1 MHPNITAMY
10 RQRLDEMKKHLKA
23 RLYPE
28 AVPLEAEY
36 GLSDEPVRYED
47 RKSLQYR
54 KIGKGEIW
62 AHKWQSG
69 WFHLSVM
76 VPEHFA
82 GRDLCLRIDTSGETL
97 LFDAGGTPEFS
108 FTGFCVWD
116 SGFRRDTY
124 AIGRKNAG
132 EKLEYWLEAAANG
145 LFGVIQPEAHEIR
158 PLHPDGHFDP
168 EIKCLELSVY
178 RPEVH
183 QLLLDLEVLCNLY
196 DTNGPDTRRGMRL
209 LHILNHAAD
218 LYNYRTENVPKVRK
232 YLAEE
237 AFSKHAGDIAMR
249 AVCIGHAHIDVGW
262 LWPVRESIRK
272 AARTFATQLKWME
285 RYPDYT
291 FGASQAEL
299 YQMVKDH
306 YPALF
311 EKIRRRVSE
320 GRWEIQGGMWVEAD
334 CNLTSG
340 ESLVRQFLHGKNFFR
355 DEFGV
360 EVRNLWI
367 PDVFGY
373 SAALPQIIRKA
384 GCRFFLTQKMSWN
397 KINQFPHH
405 TFRWRGIDGTEIL
418 THFPPEDSYNA
429 KALPKPRIKAENSF
443 PENGYLDEFM
453 SLVGIGD
460 GGGGPSMEYI
470 ERNERMKDLDGC
482 PRAVWGRAD
491 AFFERLEKHN
501 AELPCW
507 SGELY
512 LEVHRGTLTSQAR
525 VKRGNRQ
532 CEQALTA
539 WEFMASLLPSDQY
552 PADELKTCW
561 RKLLL
566 NQFHDILPGS
576 SIRLVYER
584 TWREHA
590 EILAAAEN
598 GMKQAAAKLFS
609 ACENTCTA
617 VNTLSCEWNGLL
629 SVPES
634 WQGYEVFDPDGK
646 SLPVHDGNQV
656 LITIPASSWISFRRG
671 KKVSCRE
678 QQLTEPVLENE
689 RIRYTFDRE
698 GRLISAYDKTAGS
711 EIMEAPG
718 NRLALYQNLPPT
730 YDAWDM
736 EIYYQRDEL
745 GEMTGEWNG
754 GKADAAGAELRFVFR
769 SEKSTLIQRIVL
781 RPDSRRLDFITEAD
795 WHESRTVLR
804 TEFPT
809 VIRGRA
815 VYDIQYGQVERPTSE
830 NTSWEQAQFEVCG
843 QRYADLSS
851 AEYGAALLNDCKYGY
866 RIKEGTLSLSLLSSP
881 KYPDWETD
889 QGKHVFCY
897 SFLPHPGSL
906 DTSSVQREAAC
917 LNRIPFLAGN
927 CLPAHGMEIPCRIE
941 SEGVSLEVIKK
952 AERDDSVIVRL
963 VEIRG
968 RHSQA
973 ALHFAKPV
981 VQVTETDLMEWHDSA
996 PLPLQDHRLRLT
1008 LKPFEIMTLRLR
1020 ASVPGA

>member
-1 MHPNITAMY
+1 MHPKIISMY
-10 RQRLDEMKKHLKA
+10 RQRLDEMKKHLNA

-28 AVPLEAEY
+28 TIPLEAEC
-36 GLSDEPVRYED
+36 GLSDDPVRYED
-47 RKSLQYR
+47 REKLQYR
-54 KIGKGEIW
+54 SIHQGEIW

-69 WFHLSVM
+69 WFHLSVT
-76 VPEHFA
+76 VPEKFA
-82 GRDLCLRIDTSGETL
+82 GRDLCLRINTSGEAL
-97 LFDAGGTPEFS
+97 LFDSDGNPEFS

-116 SGFRRDTY
+116 ASFRRDSY
-124 AIGRKNAG
+124 EIGRKNAG
-132 EKLEYWLEAAANG
+132 EKLEYWVEAAANG
-145 LFGVIQPEAHEIR
+145 WSGVVLPEAHEIK
-158 PLHPDGHFDP
+158 PLHPDGEFNP

-178 RPEVH
+178 RPVIH
-183 QLLLDLEVLCNLY
+183 QLLLDLEVLSDLY
-196 DTNGPDTRRGMRL
+196 DTYGADTRRGKRL
-209 LHILNHAAD
+209 LHILNHAVD
-218 LYNYRTENVPKVRK
+218 LYNYQEENVPKVRE

-237 AFSKHAGDIAMR
+237 AFSRHAGDIAMQ
-249 AVCIGHAHIDVGW
+249 AVSIGHAHIDVGW

-311 EKIRRRVSE
+311 EKIRRRVRE
-320 GRWEIQGGMWVEAD
+320 GRWEVQGGMWVEAD

-373 SAALPQIIRKA
+373 SAALPQIIRKS
-384 GCRFFLTQKMSWN
+384 GCRYFLTQKMSWN

-405 TFRWRGIDGTEIL
+405 TFRWRGIDGTEII
-418 THFPPEDSYNA
+418 THFPPENSYNGR
-429 KALPKPRIKAENSF
+429 ALPSQRIKAENSF
-443 PENGYLDEFM
+443 PENGYLDEFI
-453 SLVGIGD
+453 SLVGLGD
-460 GGGGPSMEYI
+460 GGGGPSMEFI
-470 ERNERMKDLDGC
+470 ERNARMKDLDGC
-482 PRAVWGRAD
+482 PHAIWGRAD
-491 AFFERLEKHN
+491 EFFDRLEKHR

-507 SGELY
+507 AGELY
-512 LEVHRGTLTSQAR
+512 LEIHRGTLTSQAR
-525 VKRGNRQ
+525 VKRGNRK

-539 WEFMASLLPSDQY
+539 WEFMASMLPAEQY
-552 PADELKTCW
+552 PADELKACW

-584 TWREHA
+584 TWREHD
-590 EILAAAEN
+590 EILSAAEN
-598 GMKQAAAKLFS
+598 GMKQAASLLFRS
-609 ACENTCTA
+609 QENAATT
-617 VNTLSCEWNGLL
+617 VNTLSCEWTGLL
-629 SVPES
+629 PLPES
-634 WQGYEVFDPDGK
+634 WQGHEVFGPDDNP
-646 SLPVHDGNQV
+646 LPVHGGNQV
-656 LITIPASSWISFRRG
+656 LITIPASSWIALRRG
-671 KKVSCRE
+671 EKHNRE
-678 QQLTEPVLENE
+678 ERQLSAPVLENE
-689 RIRYTFDRE
+689 LIRYEFSPD
-698 GRLISAYDKTAGS
+698 GRLISAYDKTIGA
-711 EIMEAPG
+711 EIMESPG
-718 NRLALYQNLPPT
+718 NLLKLYQNLPPN

-745 GEMTGEWNG
+745 GEMAGEWNG
-754 GKADAAGAELRFVFR
+754 GKADAAGAELQFVFR
-769 SEKSTLIQRIVL
+769 SEKSTLTQRIQL

-815 VYDIQYGQVERPTSE
+815 IYDIQYGQVERSTTE

-851 AEYGAALLNDCKYGY
+851 PEYGTALLNDCKYGY
-866 RIKEGTLSLSLLSSP
+866 RIKDGTLSLSLLSSP

-897 SFLPHPGSL
+897 SFLPHPGPL
-906 DTSSVQREAAC
+906 DGSCVQREAAC
-917 LNRIPFLAGN
+917 LNRIPFLAEN
-927 CLPAHGMEIPCRIE
+927 CLPSEKNELPCRIE
-941 SEGVSLEVIKK
+941 SDGVSMEVIKK
-952 AERDDSVIVRL
+952 AERDDSIIIRL

-968 RHSQA
+968 RHSKAELTFPESIRQI
-973 ALHFAKPV
+973 
-981 VQVTETDLMEWHDSA
+981 TETDLMEWNDSA
-996 PLPLQDHRLRLT
+996 PLPLQKQRISLT
-1008 LKPFEIMTLRLR
+1008 LKPYEIMTLSLR
-1020 ASVPGA
+1020 K